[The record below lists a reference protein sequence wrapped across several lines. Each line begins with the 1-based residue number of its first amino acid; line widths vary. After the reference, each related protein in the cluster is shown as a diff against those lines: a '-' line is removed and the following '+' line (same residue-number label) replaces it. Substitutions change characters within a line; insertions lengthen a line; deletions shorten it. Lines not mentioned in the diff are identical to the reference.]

1 MARNVFISFRFSDG
15 VRYKE
20 ELEKLFDQSED
31 IIDCSENQNRSN
43 MSDETIRKYLYGKLS
58 RSSITIALIT
68 PDAIEYRT
76 DICGQINDWLYDE
89 VRYSLENRDGNST
102 NGLIAVY
109 VSEAKKQLM
118 VEKQHIC
125 EVCRKQSTVQS
136 LIFHKN
142 LIYANMNNIKP
153 QYKINQCYGVFD
165 GDLDSYCSLISFDE
179 FKADM
184 GKYIDLATK
193 KRNELYKYK
202 LIKRLEQ

>member
-165 GDLDSYCSLISFDE
+165 GDLDSITCTNAIFQASAKSISSSR
-179 FKADM
+179 
-184 GKYIDLATK
+184 I
-193 KRNELYKYK
+193 
-202 LIKRLEQ
+202 